1 MSDNWEY
8 NHNYLPT
15 ILANAEERDKRI
27 IKCKECEYISTLNF
41 CSECKCF
48 MPAKTW
54 VKSRVCPIG
63 KW

>member
-8 NHNYLPT
+8 INNYLPAV
-15 ILANAEERDKRI
+15 LATSEEREDRI
-27 IKCKECEYISTLNF
+27 SKCKGCEHITEHKF
-41 CSECKCF
+41 CSKCNCF